1 MQIHKD
7 MWSDFNDY
15 ELAKLCYT
23 YGIEEELVFAD
34 NLTLANREQVEKLL
48 TDFELDIAATGEYL

>member
-1 MQIHKD
+1 MTIHKE
-7 MWSDFNDY
+7 MWVDFNDY

-23 YGIEEELVFAD
+23 YGIEEELNWAD

-48 TDFELDIAATGEYL
+48 TDFELDIAAAGEYL

>member
-7 MWSDFNDY
+7 MWVDFNDY

-23 YGIEEELVFAD
+23 YGMEEELVFAD
-34 NLTLANREQVEKLL
+34 NLTLANRDEVEKLL
-48 TDFELDIAATGEYL
+48 TDFEMDIAAAGEYL

>member
-15 ELAKLCYT
+15 ELVKLCYM
-23 YGIEEELVFAD
+23 YGIEEELVIAD

-48 TDFELDIAATGEYL
+48 TDFEMDIAAAGEYL

>member
-7 MWSDFNDY
+7 MWADFNYY

-34 NLTLANREQVEKLL
+34 DLTLANRDEVEKLL
-48 TDFELDIAATGEYL
+48 TNFELDIAAAGEYL

>member
-7 MWSDFNDY
+7 MWADFNDY

-34 NLTLANREQVEKLL
+34 DLTLANRDEVEKLL
-48 TDFELDIAATGEYL
+48 TNFELDIAAAGEYL

>member
-7 MWSDFNDY
+7 MWADFNDY

-34 NLTLANREQVEKLL
+34 NLTLANRDEVEQLL
-48 TDFELDIAATGEYL
+48 TNFEMDIAAAGEYL

>member
-7 MWSDFNDY
+7 MWADFNDY

-23 YGIEEELVFAD
+23 YGIEEELVFAND
-34 NLTLANREQVEKLL
+34 LTLANRDEVEKLL
-48 TDFELDIAATGEYL
+48 TNFELDIAAAGEYL